1 MHTALNR
8 WAVGLAVVTI
18 VFFGAIFGF
27 FFLFLSST
35 LRRLAHIDPRSA
47 IDAVNGMNE
56 SV

>member
-27 FFLFLSST
+27 FFAWVCST
-35 LRRLAHIDPRSA
+35 LWGLDHIDPRSA
-47 IDAVNGMNE
+47 IEAMNGMNE